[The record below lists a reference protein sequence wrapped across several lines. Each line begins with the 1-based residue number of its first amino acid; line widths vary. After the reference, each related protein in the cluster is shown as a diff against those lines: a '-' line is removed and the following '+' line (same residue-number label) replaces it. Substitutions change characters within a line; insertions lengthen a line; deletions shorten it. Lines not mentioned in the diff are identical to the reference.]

1 MARPA
6 VWSAPSTPLFIN
18 SALQESQYF
27 CSVSI
32 TDTLQYLL
40 SPSPKLSLSLR
51 LLRVLAIN
59 IGGGGGGVQSRR
71 KESTL
76 SLRMPKVFNKAG
88 RFDCRPT

>member
-59 IGGGGGGVQSRR
+59 IGGGGGGRAKQEERVDSVITHA
-71 KESTL
+71 KG
-76 SLRMPKVFNKAG
+76 F
-88 RFDCRPT
+88 